1 MPSLFPS
8 PLFVYSAFLSLPP
21 FVAFSFSS
29 LLRPCPFLPLWAS
42 SHCFHS
48 PPPPPTTRGFK
59 VRFSPCRLL
68 CSVGL
73 WVLLYGSMGLCPSPL
88 HNIFRPFLS
97 TRICLLPQQLPCPT
111 HLRLGG
117 ERLQGHPGWEGCR
130 ASAMARFED
139 AFDGSNLGVHGVI
152 RTSERGHWA
161 GGTAGFPLGAGQGRR
176 LHTQPSLQA
185 FKPQIYP

>member
-1 MPSLFPS
+1 MRGPRGRGACSEL
-8 PLFVYSAFLSLPP
+8 
-21 FVAFSFSS
+21 SFSAS
-29 LLRPCPFLPLWAS
+29 FHHPLSEPLTAHLEAPPGYGGCAYPRLPVPCLWCLSWHWGEPLNGPAALPHTEGSAVS
-42 SHCFHS
+42 RVC
-48 PPPPPTTRGFK
+48 PTTRGFK

-97 TRICLLPQQLPCPT
+97 TRICLLPQQLPCLT

-130 ASAMARFED
+130 ASAMARFDD
-139 AFDGSNLGVHGVI
+139 AFDGSNLGPV
-152 RTSERGHWA
+152 TEPCFS
-161 GGTAGFPLGAGQGRR
+161 Q
-176 LHTQPSLQA
+176 S
-185 FKPQIYP
+185 